1 MISPIYGMDKPNE
14 DKVEEISE
22 RLDKPA
28 AAVKEEPLLNVSL
41 DELLQKPQESEI
53 SGKSEEEGA
62 DKTVVS
68 QNLSLFDDDLNS

>member
-1 MISPIYGMDKPNE
+1 MDKPQE
-14 DKVEEISE
+14 DKVEEIAE

-28 AAVKEEPLLNVSL
+28 AAVKEEPLINVSL
-41 DELLQKPQESEI
+41 DELLQKPQEAEADR
-53 SGKSEEEGA
+53 KNEEEGS